1 MFQTPVD
8 ISYRNMDRSDALTA
22 AIKARVE
29 KLDEFFDRITSC
41 RVVVEV
47 PHRHHHQGN
56 LYHVRIHL
64 QVPCRELIA
73 DREAHD
79 KHQHEN
85 PYVAVRDAFDAISR
99 QLEDYVRELRG
110 DVKTHSVPLRGRISQ
125 ILFPE
130 GPDFPERGYGFIA
143 TPDGRQI
150 YFHAH
155 SLVDVNFSE
164 LETGAEVEYGE
175 ELGDDGPQAKS
186 VFLVG
191 HHAHRPI

>member
-1 MFQTPVD
+1 MQTPVD
-8 ISYRNMDRSDALTA
+8 ISYRNMDRSDAVTA

-29 KLDEFFDRITSC
+29 KLEEFFDRITCC
-41 RVVVEV
+41 RVVVET

-56 LYHVRIHL
+56 LYRVRIHL
-64 QVPCRELIA
+64 QVPGQELIA

-79 KHQHEN
+79 KHQHED

-99 QLEDYVRELRG
+99 QLEDYVRERRG
-110 DVKTHSVPLRGRISQ
+110 DVKSHSTLPRGHISR

-130 GPDFPERGYGFIA
+130 GPDFPERGYGFIS

-155 SLVDVNFSE
+155 SLVDAAFSE
-164 LETGAEVEYGE
+164 LETGHEVEFDE
-175 ELGDDGPQAKS
+175 ELGDHGPQAKS
-186 VFLVG
+186 VCLVG
-191 HHAHRPI
+191 RHAHRPS